1 MIAAFLVTSKSLH
14 NPWTIKKAYK
24 MKTIRKS
31 IKRITKESAYKAM
44 EKHISKMLAKG
55 WKIEQEFSGESFL
68 HYECIT
74 YFSK

>member
-1 MIAAFLVTSKSLH
+1 
-14 NPWTIKKAYK
+14 

-68 HYECIT
+68 HYEYIT